1 MTINNKIKNN
11 FVIWF
16 ISLIWISDNITLN
29 KSFIDT
35 KNKKIKTPNI
45 FRYIVS
51 LIVKPKDIMKIK
63 KYNQLLFLER

>member
-16 ISLIWISDNITLN
+16 ISLIWIFDNITLN

-35 KNKKIKTPNI
+35 KNKKINIPNI

-51 LIVKPKDIMKIK
+51 LIVKPKETMKIK
-63 KYNQLLFLER
+63 KYNQLLFLDK